1 MIQLH
6 NIHKSYGKLQVLKGV
21 SLEINKGE
29 VISIIGPS
37 GTGKSTLLRC
47 INFLEKAD
55 SGIIILDDV
64 KVDAEKVNKSDMM
77 SLRKNTAMVFQSFN
91 LFKNKT
97 VIQNITEGLI
107 VVKKLKKQE
116 AHDIGMKV
124 LEQVGLLEKKDDY
137 PFTLSGGQQQRVAI
151 GRAMAMNPKIL
162 LFDEPTSALD
172 PELINEVLELIKKLA
187 QQHMTMIIVTH
198 EINFARSVSDHIC
211 FMSDG
216 LIIEQGSPQEVIDNP
231 QKERTRQFLN
241 FIQKN
246 DK

>member
-1 MIQLH
+1 MIQLQ
-6 NIHKSYGKLQVLKGV
+6 NIHKSYGKLHVLKGV
-21 SLEINKGE
+21 SLDINKGE

-47 INFLEKAD
+47 INFLEKPD

-64 KVDAEKVNKSDMM
+64 RVDAEKTNKSDII
-77 SLRKNTAMVFQSFN
+77 SLRKNTGMVFQSFN

-97 VIQNITEGLI
+97 VLQNITEGLI
-107 VVKKLKKQE
+107 VVKKLNKKE
-116 AHDIGMKV
+116 ADDIGIKV

-151 GRAMAMNPKIL
+151 GRAMAMKPKIL

-172 PELINEVLELIKKLA
+172 PELINEVLELIKRLA

-198 EINFARSVSDHIC
+198 EINFARSVSDQIC

-216 LIIEQGSPQEVIDNP
+216 QIIEQGSPQDVIDNP
-231 QKERTRQFLN
+231 QKDRTKQFLN

-246 DK
+246 GE